1 MTKQHSFKYEELIDC
16 ANGKLFGPGNAKLPS
31 PPMLMFHK
39 ITNVQENKGKFNKG
53 IIQAEFD
60 ICYEYYED
68 APPTEIDCDAG
79 FQDKIFI
86 FVPVVILLALGALS
100 IIKGIRGTWDQ
111 DVKPEDMVGP
121 NNSFDSRDEPKD
133 SDDD

>member
-1 MTKQHSFKYEELIDC
+1 MSDIRFIIIGIVFVFSGIIIMSVFGSQSSEL
-16 ANGKLFGPGNAKLPS
+16 
-31 PPMLMFHK
+31 
-39 ITNVQENKGKFNKG
+39 T
-53 IIQAEFD
+53 IQAEFD
-60 ICYEYYED
+60 KCYEYYED
-68 APPTEIDCDAG
+68 MPPTEIDCDAG

-111 DVKPEDMVGP
+111 DVKPEDMGGP

-133 SDDD
+133 SDDDN

>member
-1 MTKQHSFKYEELIDC
+1 MNQNLSFELNIQHTESTK
-16 ANGKLFGPGNAKLPS
+16 
-31 PPMLMFHK
+31 
-39 ITNVQENKGKFNKG
+39 TKGKKRL
-53 IIQAEFD
+53 
-60 ICYEYYED
+60 
-68 APPTEIDCDAG
+68 
-79 FQDKIFI
+79 KIFI